1 LSQFRESAQELT
13 ALQRCRQN
21 MLYFKFRLRF
31 HVALVKQGTLKYKY
45 LLLVCSWQFVIE
57 VWGGDVVFGPGQLMH
72 ATHAVALGR
81 MTCLA
86 VCSTS
91 FLLVLQQSVIL
102 KCN

>member
-1 LSQFRESAQELT
+1 
-13 ALQRCRQN
+13 
-21 MLYFKFRLRF
+21 M
-31 HVALVKQGTLKYKY
+31 
-45 LLLVCSWQFVIE
+45 
-57 VWGGDVVFGPGQLMH
+57 VFGPGQLMH

-102 KCN
+102 KCNEVSSFVFNISRLNVICFI